1 MNIDKEKP
9 PQGAHPAW
17 VEMQIRRFGP
27 VVGGEDLRGLLGY
40 RTAAA
45 FQKARAQEAIGVAL
59 FQLPDRKGWYAFTD
73 EVCVWLVAHREKWK
87 TDTVGA
93 APGSPSVSDPLV
105 QGGEAMDD

>member
-1 MNIDKEKP
+1 MKIDKESP

-45 FQKARAQEAIGVAL
+45 FQKARMQEAVGVAL
-59 FQLPDRKGWYAFTD
+59 FQLPGRKGWFAFTD
-73 EVCVWLVAHREKWK
+73 EVCSWLVAHRANRE
-87 TDTVGA
+87 TDRIDTGPSVR
-93 APGSPSVSDPLV
+93 PGSGP
-105 QGGEAMDD
+105 QGGEAMDE